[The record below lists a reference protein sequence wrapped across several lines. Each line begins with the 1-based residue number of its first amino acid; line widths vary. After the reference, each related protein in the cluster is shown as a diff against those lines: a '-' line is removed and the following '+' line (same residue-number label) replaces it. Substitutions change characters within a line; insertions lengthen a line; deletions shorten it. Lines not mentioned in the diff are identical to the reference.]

1 MKTLKQIREAKSGG
15 KEAYQKFFNSLLK
28 KFGVKS
34 PAELDDAKKKEFYD
48 AIDKGWKG
56 DNEKTEKN
64 ERYDDPDN
72 LDPETTVD
80 SDEDMADKAASQ
92 INASYGKMNAS
103 KKKKMNA
110 AYHKESVKE
119 AKKLKP
125 GKGKAELDINWDGD
139 RSDIKFATTKYK
151 IKMKPHSDGAI
162 ISGDKAKLLAYL
174 QGQDYA
180 MDPEDIEDLYP
191 ELMENSSYPKPLSII
206 RQVKEFSGD
215 AETVRRKRR
224 RFEADEEEAHKMNEK
239 MVMCEHCGKMHEEG
253 ACGDMNE
260 SEIHLDAKSDKFKK
274 IKKSQWAAIKKKY
287 NVTIDSDSTGSWA
300 GGKPADL
307 HKFAM
312 AMGMSKDDIKKTYN
326 HITPD
331 YKGASSVKNRQ
342 REEVEEAMSMK
353 SIGLKG
359 ASKRSRET
367 GRKAKEG
374 PALRGAKLGKS
385 QPVLNR
391 SQENEI
397 HKIANKHSGN
407 MEKAMKEIEKMRV
420 WKGKGIQDH
429 PYVMDVLKKANESVN
444 EAMSKGQM
452 AHDKDFMH
460 KKLKGN
466 NDKSMKI
473 TTAKALK
480 IKVDGNTLV
489 MTPKQDKLMQKHK
502 VTIRNDSDGD
512 ISVWGKGNDVYNFM
526 AAMGQKV
533 EEVEEKVDVDGRL
546 IGFKSAQRR
555 SEGEKQKGKVIVDRR
570 TKGYKEAKLRSEKA
584 KAKREA
590 KKKEREFA
598 EKYPSIDY
606 AYGDDAEL
614 RKTMEAASKVL
625 MGETAANAVAHGGV
639 DMAPNAGKK
648 KKDKEKLM
656 AKRGY

>member
-1 MKTLKQIREAKSGG
+1 MKTLKQIREASGG

-28 KFGVKS
+28 KFGVSS
-34 PAELDDAKKKEFYD
+34 PSELKGDKKKEFYD
-48 AIDKGWKG
+48 AIDAGWEG
-56 DNEKTEKN
+56 DNEKPEKN
-64 ERYDDPDN
+64 ETYGDPDN
-72 LDPETTVD
+72 LDPDTTTD
-80 SDEDMADKAASQ
+80 PDEEE
-92 INASYGKMNAS
+92 INASYGKMNAG
-103 KKKKMNA
+103 KMMA
-110 AYHKESVKE
+110 SYHKESVNE
-119 AKKLKP
+119 AKKLKA
-125 GKGKAELDINWDGD
+125 GRGKAEIDINFDGD
-139 RSDIKFATTKYK
+139 RKDIKFATTKYMVK
-151 IKMKPHSDGAI
+151 IKPHRDGAI
-162 ISGDKAKLLAYL
+162 VTGDKAKILAYL

-191 ELMENSSYPKPLSII
+191 ELSESSSYPKPLSII

-260 SEIHLDAKSDKFKK
+260 SEIQIKGISKAKH
-274 IKKSQWAAIKKKY
+274 AAIKKKY
-287 NVTIDSDSTGSWA
+287 NVTIDSDSTGTWA
-300 GGKPADL
+300 QGKPADL
-307 HKFAM
+307 YKWAM
-312 AMGMSKDDIKKTYN
+312 DKKGLGMSKGDIKKTYN
-326 HITPD
+326 HITPE
-331 YKGASSVKNRQ
+331 YKGASNIKNKQ
-342 REEVEEAMSMK
+342 REEIEEAKEKKLSPSMK
-353 SIGLKG
+353 N
-359 ASKRSRET
+359 
-367 GRKAKEG
+367 
-374 PALRGAKLGKS
+374 
-385 QPVLNR
+385 Q
-391 SQENEI
+391 I
-397 HKIANKHSGN
+397 HKIAKKHSGD
-407 MEKAMKEIEKMRV
+407 MEAAMKEISKMKV

-429 PYVMDVLKKANESVN
+429 SYVMDTLKTHNE
-444 EAMSKGQM
+444 E
-452 AHDKDFMH
+452 
-460 KKLKGN
+460 
-466 NDKSMKI
+466 I
-473 TTAKALK
+473 
-480 IKVDGNTLV
+480 
-489 MTPKQDKLMQKHK
+489 
-502 VTIRNDSDGD
+502 
-512 ISVWGKGNDVYNFM
+512 
-526 AAMGQKV
+526 
-533 EEVEEKVDVDGRL
+533 EERVDVDGRL

>member
-1 MKTLKQIREAKSGG
+1 MLHII
-15 KEAYQKFFNSLLK
+15 K
-28 KFGVKS
+28 KHV
-34 PAELDDAKKKEFYD
+34 
-48 AIDKGWKG
+48 
-56 DNEKTEKN
+56 N
-64 ERYDDPDN
+64 
-72 LDPETTVD
+72 
-80 SDEDMADKAASQ
+80 
-92 INASYGKMNAS
+92 
-103 KKKKMNA
+103 
-110 AYHKESVKE
+110 E

-139 RSDIKFATTKYK
+139 RKDIKFATTKYK

-191 ELMENSSYPKPLSII
+191 ELMESSSYPKPLSII

-260 SEIHLDAKSDKFKK
+260 SEIHLDAKSDTFKK
-274 IKKSQWAAIKKKY
+274 IKKSKWAAIKKKY
-287 NVTIDSDSTGSWA
+287 NVTIDSDKTGSWA
-300 GGKPADL
+300 AGKPADL

-331 YKGASSVKNRQ
+331 YKGASNLKNKQ

-374 PALRGAKLGKS
+374 PALKGAKLGKS

-397 HKIANKHSGN
+397 HKIAKKHSGD
-407 MEKAMKEIEKMRV
+407 MEKAMKEIGKMRV

-429 PYVMDVLKKANESVN
+429 PYVMDVLKKANE
-444 EAMSKGQM
+444 
-452 AHDKDFMH
+452 
-460 KKLKGN
+460 
-466 NDKSMKI
+466 
-473 TTAKALK
+473 T
-480 IKVDGNTLV
+480 
-489 MTPKQDKLMQKHK
+489 
-502 VTIRNDSDGD
+502 
-512 ISVWGKGNDVYNFM
+512 
-526 AAMGQKV
+526 
-533 EEVEEKVDVDGRL
+533 
-546 IGFKSAQRR
+546 
-555 SEGEKQKGKVIVDRR
+555 
-570 TKGYKEAKLRSEKA
+570 
-584 KAKREA
+584 
-590 KKKEREFA
+590 
-598 EKYPSIDY
+598 
-606 AYGDDAEL
+606 
-614 RKTMEAASKVL
+614 
-625 MGETAANAVAHGGV
+625 
-639 DMAPNAGKK
+639 
-648 KKDKEKLM
+648 
-656 AKRGY
+656 

>member
-1 MKTLKQIREAKSGG
+1 MKSLKQIREAKSGG

-28 KFGVKS
+28 KFGVSS
-34 PAELDDAKKKEFYD
+34 PSELEGDQKKKFYDELDA
-48 AIDKGWKG
+48 GWES
-56 DNEKTEKN
+56 DDPNDKN
-64 ERYDDPDN
+64 ERYEDPEG
-72 LDPETTVD
+72 LDPETTHD

-92 INASYGKMNAS
+92 VNASYGKMNAS

-139 RSDIKFATTKYK
+139 RKDIKFATTKYK

-191 ELMENSSYPKPLSII
+191 ELMESSSYPKPLSII

-260 SEIHLDAKSDKFKK
+260 SEIHLDAKSDTFKK
-274 IKKSQWAAIKKKY
+274 IKKSKWAAIKKKY
-287 NVTIDSDSTGSWA
+287 NVTIDSDKTGSWA
-300 GGKPADL
+300 AGKPADL

-326 HITPD
+326 HITPE
-331 YKGASSVKNRQ
+331 YKGASNIKNKQ
-342 REEVEEAMSMK
+342 REEVEEAMSMR

-374 PALRGAKLGKS
+374 PALKGAKLGKS

-397 HKIANKHSGN
+397 HKIAKKHSGD
-407 MEKAMKEIEKMRV
+407 MEKAMKEIGKMRV

-429 PYVMDVLKKANESVN
+429 PYVMDVLKKANETYDYGS
-444 EAMSKGQM
+444 
-452 AHDKDFMH
+452 DKAVKAA
-460 KKLKGN
+460 KKK
-466 NDKSMKI
+466 
-473 TTAKALK
+473 
-480 IKVDGNTLV
+480 
-489 MTPKQDKLMQKHK
+489 TP
-502 VTIRNDSDGD
+502 
-512 ISVWGKGNDVYNFM
+512 
-526 AAMGQKV
+526 GQKN
-533 EEVEEKVDVDGRL
+533 EGVD
-546 IGFKSAQRR
+546 
-555 SEGEKQKGKVIVDRR
+555 VDRR
-570 TKGYKEAKLRSEKA
+570 TKGFKDAMIRQEKAKKVREKAKKKKEAKK
-584 KAKREA
+584 
-590 KKKEREFA
+590 
-598 EKYPSIDY
+598 DQ
-606 AYGDDAEL
+606 AEL
-614 RKTMEAASKVL
+614 DARYDYDGEVDSIISAASKVM
-625 MGETAANAVAHGGV
+625 MGTNETAANAVAHGGV